1 MYEGWEKEK
10 LDLRLLELESQLKT
24 LDKESRKLINIEING
39 NDFYSL
45 GGYLIFPFPKS
56 EAFSKTKFK
65 ISLTMA
71 SDITQ
76 FGIDNGLNFKPE
88 NIQQGIE
95 HVVYKIYYNSKN
107 MGPSDIINVNDKT
120 IVHLK
125 ERTKEKMED
134 FSIVLRKILVHNKSI
149 ETYIRND
156 VIKSNTNANKSI
168 GEMRQLLLDE
178 IIKVLD
184 ALLCV
189 E

>member
-1 MYEGWEKEK
+1 MYEGWKKEK
-10 LDLRLLELESQLKT
+10 LDFRLLELESQLKK
-24 LDKESRKLINIEING
+24 LDEESQKLINIEING

-45 GGYLIFPFPKS
+45 GGYLIFPNP

-71 SDITQ
+71 SDITK
-76 FGIDNGLNFKPE
+76 FGIDNGIIFKPE

-95 HVVYKIYYNSKN
+95 YVVYNIYYKWKN
-107 MGPSDIINVNDKT
+107 MGPSHFINVNDKT
-120 IVHLK
+120 ITNLK

-156 VIKSNTNANKSI
+156 VIKSNSNVNKSI
-168 GEMRQLLLDE
+168 GEMRQTLLEE

-184 ALLCV
+184 ALL
-189 E
+189 EL

>member
-10 LDLRLLELESQLKT
+10 LDLRLLELESQLKK
-24 LDKESRKLINIEING
+24 LDEESQKLINIEING

-45 GGYLIFPFPKS
+45 GGYLIFTNS

-71 SDITQ
+71 SDITK
-76 FGIDNGLNFKPE
+76 FGIDNGLIFKPE

-107 MGPSDIINVNDKT
+107 MAPSDIINVDNKT

-125 ERTKEKMED
+125 ERTKEKMEE
-134 FSIVLRKILVHNKSI
+134 FPIVLRKILLHNKSI

-156 VIKSNTNANKSI
+156 VIKSISNANKSI
-168 GEMRQLLLDE
+168 GEMRQMLLEE

-184 ALLCV
+184 ALL
-189 E
+189 EL